1 MAPGTLTLSRV
12 GVGLHPVDEEDL
24 TVQDRVKKDGTFEIK
39 EVQDS
44 NYAVYV
50 WGLEENW
57 YVKSARFG
65 ADDVLS
71 EGLQLEKGAANGKL
85 EVTLSSASAQVDG
98 SVSDDDGPVIGARV
112 RIAADPETPYTR
124 FRSHHTQTD
133 QAGHFS
139 LAGLPPGKYRLL
151 ARSPASSDGSSS
163 RSVPRAL
170 TLPENDHETLSMK
183 LVKSQD

>member
-1 MAPGTLTLSRV
+1 MEPLGDYDGVEPRGTTDEKGNFRLKGVPPGSYMIMVFQQGDRDGIFEAHGRQKLEVAGENIESLTIVVGRGASVRGRVVVDGPGTLTLSRV

-24 TVQDRVKKDGTFEIK
+24 TVQDRMKKDGTFEIK

-71 EGLQLEKGAANGKL
+71 EGL
-85 EVTLSSASAQVDG
+85 
-98 SVSDDDGPVIGARV
+98 
-112 RIAADPETPYTR
+112 
-124 FRSHHTQTD
+124 
-133 QAGHFS
+133 
-139 LAGLPPGKYRLL
+139 
-151 ARSPASSDGSSS
+151 
-163 RSVPRAL
+163 
-170 TLPENDHETLSMK
+170 
-183 LVKSQD
+183 

>member
-85 EVTLSSASAQVDG
+85 EVTLSSARGFSQRRRRPCHRCEG
-98 SVSDDDGPVIGARV
+98 SHRCRP
-112 RIAADPETPYTR
+112 
-124 FRSHHTQTD
+124 
-133 QAGHFS
+133 
-139 LAGLPPGKYRLL
+139 
-151 ARSPASSDGSSS
+151 
-163 RSVPRAL
+163 
-170 TLPENDHETLSMK
+170 
-183 LVKSQD
+183 